1 MISRDSYVS
10 VDSLTT
16 GYESVLSE
24 NLKIRNA
31 LSHTQNALNLA
42 QAELSQILDSVG
54 CGIRIINR
62 DFTLRRINQTFS
74 LMSGVTPEAAIG
86 KKCWEVFTGPFCHT
100 TDCRLSRILEGEE
113 NIQSEIERPGKFG
126 NSIPCAVTTVSLRTD
141 NGEVTGIIEIFKD
154 ITERRQFLAQVNE
167 IADRYQALID
177 VGTEA
182 GEAIIMLQDI
192 NGQEGIQTFVSDQW
206 PRITGYTREELLGKP
221 FFDFVT
227 AKDRKECLS
236 RHRQRMAGGTI
247 PGLYEIGIIRK
258 DSSEMPVELTASYTT
273 YQGKLANVV
282 YIRDIAER
290 KKTESALHESEKLYH
305 AVFDTTGTALV
316 LIEADGT
323 LSLVNQGW
331 ENLSGYS
338 VKETLGKQWL
348 FFIAPQARET
358 IEKYH
363 TARMVSPA
371 SVPKTYES
379 SIMDKQGSIRNVLF
393 TVSMIAGTNRRIVS
407 ILDITERKR
416 IEAELVQHKDH
427 LESLV
432 NERTAQLTES
442 IGLLKKADLELQCLY
457 NSEQKLR
464 RQLEAQIEQRVDYNR
479 ALVHELKTPLT
490 SIMCS
495 SDIMLEQLHD
505 KKMLQLACNIKRGA
519 GDLSKRINEML
530 DLARCEIG
538 ALKLSCEWIEPE
550 VIAREVTEEMTP
562 EIIRKRHDII
572 LRMETALPLL
582 WADGERLKQVL
593 ENLIGNALKFSQEG
607 SRIELMLKTE
617 NEEVIFVVH
626 DEGEGISEEDCQ
638 KIFVPYFHRESNQE
652 TLSGLGLGLAISAML
667 VKLHQGRIWVDSQ
680 KGKGS
685 TFCFAIPQKLQ
696 VVEAAR

>member
-1 MISRDSYVS
+1 MLSNDPCTS

-16 GYESVLSE
+16 IYERGLSE
-24 NLKIRNA
+24 NFQIRNA
-31 LSHTQNALNLA
+31 LSHTQNALNVA
-42 QAELSQILDSVG
+42 QAELSQILDGVG
-54 CGIRIINR
+54 CGICIINR

-74 LMSGVTPEAAIG
+74 LMSGVTPETATG
-86 KKCWEVFTGPFCHT
+86 KKCWEVFAGPFCHT
-100 TDCRLSRILEGEE
+100 ADCHLSRILEGEE
-113 NIQSEIERPGKFG
+113 NIHSEIEMPGKSG
-126 NSIPCAVTTVSLRTD
+126 RSVHYTVTTVSLRPE
-141 NGEVTGIIEIFKD
+141 NGEVAGIIEIFKD
-154 ITERRQFLAQVNE
+154 NTEQSEFMAQVNE
-167 IADRYQALID
+167 FTDRYQALID

-192 NGQEGIQTFVSDQW
+192 NGQEGVQTFVSDQW

-221 FFDFVT
+221 FFEFVSVQG
-227 AKDRKECLS
+227 RQECLS
-236 RHRQRMAGGTI
+236 RHRQRMAGHTI
-247 PGLYEIGIIRK
+247 PGLYEIRIIRK
-258 DSSEMPVELTASYTT
+258 DGLEIPVELTASYTT

-290 KKTESALHESEKLYH
+290 KRTELALQESEKLYH
-305 AVFDTTGTALV
+305 AVFDTIGAALV
-316 LIEADGT
+316 LVEADGT

-348 FFIAPQARET
+348 VFIAPQARDT

-363 TARMVSPA
+363 AARMASPA

-379 SIMDKQGSIRNVLF
+379 SIMDKQGGIKNVLF

-427 LESLV
+427 LENLV

-442 IGLLKKADLELQCLY
+442 IDLLKKADVELQCLY
-457 NSEQKLR
+457 NSEQTLR
-464 RQLEAQIEQRVDYNR
+464 RQLEVQIEQRVDYNR

-490 SIMCS
+490 AIICS
-495 SDIMLEQLHD
+495 SDIMLEQLCD

-538 ALKLSCEWIEPE
+538 ALKLSCDWIEPAG
-550 VIAREVTEEMTP
+550 IAREVTEEMTP
-562 EIIRKRHDII
+562 EIIRKKHDII
-572 LRMETALPLL
+572 VRMAPALPLL

-607 SRIELMLKTE
+607 SRIELMLTTQ
-617 NEEVIFVVH
+617 NEEVIFTVH
-626 DEGEGISEEDCQ
+626 DESEGISEEDCQ
-638 KIFVPYFHRESNQE
+638 KIFIPYFHRESKQE
-652 TLSGLGLGLAISAML
+652 TLTGLGLGLAISAML

-680 KGKGS
+680 KGQGS
-685 TFCFAIPQKLQ
+685 TFSFAIPHKLQ
-696 VVEAAR
+696 TVEAMP